1 MRDRLKAFGVGLA
14 GLLACTPAHAG
25 LDDDEVALVSL
36 LIKRSEVTVEKAFVR
51 ALEAHPGVIFEYELE
66 EESDRFVHEVEIVNP
81 DESRKYKVEVD
92 AETGNI
98 SGDFSTDYE
107 SIKEDSEARAGVLI
121 AKHEFGV
128 LDAIKLVRGSVEGL
142 VTEVELK
149 ERQGIVYF
157 EVEIFTA
164 EGEQTV
170 LVDLMDG
177 SIIPM
182 VVN

>member
-1 MRDRLKAFGVGLA
+1 MRNRLKAFGVGLA
-14 GLLACTPAHAG
+14 SLLVCAPVFAG

-36 LIKRSEVTVEKAFVR
+36 LISRSGVTVEKAFAT
-51 ALEAHPGVIFEYELE
+51 ALETHPGVIFEYELE
-66 EESDRFVHEVEIVNP
+66 EESDRFVHEVEIVSP
-81 DESRKYKVEVD
+81 EESRKYKVEVD
-92 AETGNI
+92 AETGEI

-107 SIKEDSEARAGVLI
+107 SLKTDSEARAGALI

-128 LDAIKLVRGSVEGL
+128 LDAIKLVRKSVDGL
-142 VTEVELK
+142 IAEVELK

-164 EGEQTV
+164 EGERTI
-170 LVDLMDG
+170 LLDLMDG